1 MTSSFFCIILLAV
14 SYFLC
19 TFAAMKRVLL
29 TLVMTMAMIFVAS
42 GESLDSL
49 VMERMFTFQR
59 NYTQD
64 VNGFSTNVYTK
75 HIYQTH
81 RRNLTLWAIPDMYK
95 MADGERLLV
104 SEQYGRFTFRTVG
117 DYTNKQQVYNTTI
130 RRNRHLMPVLVKF
143 MTPDLYGTTL
153 YEDHMLSPFCREN
166 KMYYHYS
173 TVPLSNHQMRLY
185 FRPRIVPNTQLVTGR
200 ATVDCITGR
209 IDQAEMEGE
218 FDMIHFQT
226 LTMQGE
232 DGLRALL
239 PKYSITDIVFKFAG
253 NNISSHF
260 EAVFDCPVTLPDT
273 VDVEDDRALMDSVR
287 PISLTEEEISIFEDW
302 ARNHGLLTEAEDSI
316 EEEEEVDT
324 LSISATLV
332 GKKKVDEEGEEEEHK
347 ESHNYLKEIGWD
359 LIGENLFNS
368 HTLRTKHARFDMSSI
383 IDPQYISYSRSKGLA
398 YKMKFYA
405 CYDFDDNTWITLR
418 PQIGYN
424 FKLNEIYYSIP
435 LRFIYDPKKDAGI
448 DATYGKD
455 NRIGNSSVLD
465 EIKEEHGDIEGLDDQ
480 DLDLFDDYYMSLYYH
495 IKPKNWWSVRSGVMV
510 HQRRAINPEAM
521 EQYGKFSKYYS
532 VAPSVTLRLNPW
544 ENAPYLT
551 INYERGIKLK
561 NNYINYERWEADA
574 SYKYRMRRTEQI
586 NVRVGAGLYTAKSNN
601 YFLDFANFRANNL
614 PDGWDDDWSGDFQLL
629 SSRLYNESSYYIRGH
644 LSYEAPLLGAF
655 LTPYAGRLVE
665 RERIYLSTLSIDH
678 TRQYSELG
686 YGFSCRFVSIGVFAS
701 FLNTQYQ
708 DMGVKFTF
716 ELFRRW

>member
-1 MTSSFFCIILLAV
+1 
-14 SYFLC
+14 
-19 TFAAMKRVLL
+19 MKRLL
-29 TLVMTMAMIFVAS
+29 LTILITIAFTAGMTGAKRNDVDTLVMNRLFSYLEAYQYD
-42 GESLDSL
+42 LDG
-49 VMERMFTFQR
+49 FT
-59 NYTQD
+59 
-64 VNGFSTNVYTK
+64 TNVYSK
-75 HIYQTH
+75 HLYQVEK
-81 RRNLTLWAIPDMYK
+81 RNVGLLAIPSMYSISH
-95 MADGERLLV
+95 GERTFV
-104 SEQYGRFTFRTVG
+104 SEEYSRFTFKDIDEYDNRW
-117 DYTNKQQVYNTTI
+117 QVYCTTI
-130 RRNRHLMPVLVKF
+130 PRNRRTMGVLFKYL
-143 MTPDLYGTTL
+143 TPSFYNVTI
-153 YEDHMLSPFCREN
+153 YKDHILSPFCKEN
-166 KMYYHYS
+166 SRYYQYR
-173 TVPLSNHQMRLY
+173 TVPLANHQVRLY
-185 FRPRIVPNTQLVTGR
+185 FRPRLVKNTQLVRGKAILDERTGR
-200 ATVDCITGR
+200 LKQV
-209 IDQAEMEGE
+209 EMEGE
-218 FDMIHFQT
+218 FDMIRFQT
-226 LTMQGE
+226 LIMMGDEGART
-232 DGLRALL
+232 LL
-239 PKYSITDIVFKFAG
+239 PKICQTNISFKFGG
-253 NNISSHF
+253 NNVTSQF
-260 EAVFDCPVTLPDT
+260 EAVFDCPITLPDS
-273 VDVEDDRALMDSVR
+273 VNVKGDRLLMDSIR
-287 PISLTEEEISIFEDW
+287 PISLSADELLVYEDYD
-302 ARNHGLLTEAEDSI
+302 RKHGLLVDAEP
-316 EEEEEVDT
+316 EEEEDT
-324 LSISATLV
+324 TVVVTEAWVKEDEQPEPPATR
-332 GKKKVDEEGEEEEHK
+332 H
-347 ESHNYLKEIGWD
+347 HNYLKEIGWD

-495 IKPKNWWSVRSGVMV
+495 IKPKNWWSVRSGVMF